1 MPRLHQGGKVMTDKV
16 SEIQE
21 KMCELIAQSNKNMT
35 TVLDENVFY
44 TIKHFLEEVQE
55 NIFTV
60 TVTYSNDRHV
70 RRFARDRACEQTC
83 NDMAKWF
90 GEIYNDIDKLN
101 SLMVE
106 AKQLRNEIA
115 KRVRHSM
122 CSDYHPSLRS
132 PLVEYSD
139 SISEDN

>member
-1 MPRLHQGGKVMTDKV
+1 MHRLHQGGTVMTDKV

-21 KMCELIAQSNKNMT
+21 KMRELIFKSNKNMT

-60 TVTYSNDRHV
+60 AVTYSNDPHV
-70 RRFARDRACEQTC
+70 RRFAKDRACEQTC
-83 NDMAKWF
+83 DAMAKRF
-90 GEIYNDIDKLN
+90 DDIYNDIDKLN
-101 SLMVE
+101 SLMIE
-106 AKQLRNEIA
+106 AKQLRSEIA
-115 KRVRHSM
+115 KKVRHSM